1 MKFAIKTSSMPIML
15 KTDDWVAGENR
26 KTGKPF
32 ISIGRNIYSID
43 AESFEMIYFMS
54 QNQLFDDNMTL
65 VLDQGHA
72 DIWGF

>member
-1 MKFAIKTSSMPIML
+1 MKFAIKTNSMPLML
-15 KTDDWVAGENR
+15 KTDDWMAGENS
-26 KTGKPF
+26 KTGRPF
-32 ISIGRNIYSID
+32 LSIGRHIYSLD

-65 VLDQGHA
+65 VFDRGHV